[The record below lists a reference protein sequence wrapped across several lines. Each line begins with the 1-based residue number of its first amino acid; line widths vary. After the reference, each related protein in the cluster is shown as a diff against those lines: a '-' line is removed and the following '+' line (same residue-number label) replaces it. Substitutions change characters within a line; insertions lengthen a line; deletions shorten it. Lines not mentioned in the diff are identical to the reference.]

1 VNPTTSPSI
10 IRDVHIPLMRKAL
23 EQAEE
28 ALKVKEV
35 PVGAI
40 ITDKNGLI
48 LSTSRNEVESRN
60 FAGAHAEVLAIERA
74 SKKLG
79 NWRLSGCTL
88 YVTLEPCPMCASLA
102 MLSRVYRIVYGCK
115 DPRLGAVGSLFDLS
129 HHPSLPHQI
138 DTIGGILEDECSSI
152 LKKFFLESRDRSN
165 RDNRS

>member
-1 VNPTTSPSI
+1 MTSPLI
-10 IRDVHIPLMRKAL
+10 IRDVHIPLMRQAL

-28 ALKVKEV
+28 AFKAKEV

-40 ITDKNGLI
+40 ITDVNGLVI
-48 LSTSRNEVESRN
+48 SSSRNEVESRS

-74 SKKLG
+74 SNKLG

-102 MLSRVYRIVYGCK
+102 MLSRVDRIVFGCK

-152 LKKFFLESRDRSN
+152 LKKFFLKARNQTAE
-165 RDNRS
+165 